1 MSKDD
6 MQTNGDKSAADSS
19 SAPQQGSANGDTTFT
34 AEQVEAL
41 QAQIVQFRDGW
52 QRERAEFANFKRRIE
67 RETKDTYQNASA
79 DVLAAML
86 PVLDDFDRALANAPE
101 DLTAHPW
108 FAGVSAIQR
117 KFVKVLEDFGVM
129 PLDPTGATFDPN
141 LHQAIGME
149 DVEGVPSGQ
158 VTKVELR
165 GYIVGDRVLRPAL
178 VRVNR

>member
-1 MSKDD
+1 MNKDE
-6 MQTNGDKSAADSS
+6 MQANGDKSAADSS
-19 SAPQQGSANGDTTFT
+19 SAPQQGGANGETTYT
-34 AEQVEAL
+34 AEQIEAL

-67 RETKDTYQNASA
+67 RETRDTYQNASA
-79 DVLAAML
+79 DVLTAML

-101 DLTAHPW
+101 DLSSHPW
-108 FAGVSAIQR
+108 LAGVSAIQR

-129 PLDPTGATFDPN
+129 PLDPTGAVFDPN
-141 LHQAIGME
+141 LHQAIGTE
-149 DVEGVPSGQ
+149 DVDGVPSGQ

-178 VRVNR
+178 VRVSR